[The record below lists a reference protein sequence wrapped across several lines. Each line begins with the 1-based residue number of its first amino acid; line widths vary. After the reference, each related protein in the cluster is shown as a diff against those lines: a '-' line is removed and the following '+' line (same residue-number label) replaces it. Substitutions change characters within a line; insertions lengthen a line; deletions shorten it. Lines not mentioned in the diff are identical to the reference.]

1 MRLVK
6 TVIGAAAL
14 IVAGLFAFSWF
25 TNVTEEDIYAFHELD
40 FDTNP
45 IRLTPGSIVA
55 VSPNGKVT
63 RICDFEVDSIHSGPV
78 EKAIYYNQLRQDF
91 PSYVKSIALVKSVF
105 GADSDQALALSGEAD
120 GAYRGREF
128 VGRNAAITNLK
139 DTAKNFDDP
148 DCEHDMAWHLS
159 KGFKACTVEK
169 VLNQVMLQDSGAITV
184 QTVAVSFAEYSNFV
198 TPKKFDEFGI
208 EYTEA
213 AAGANGQK
221 CEGNSHPWTTVVKRK
236 LNVIQRVTVS
246 VTETKT
252 ES

>member
-1 MRLVK
+1 MKLLK
-6 TVIGAAAL
+6 TVLSMAVVV
-14 IVAGLFAFSWF
+14 VAGLFAFSWF

-45 IRLTPGSIVA
+45 IRLTPGSVVA

-63 RICDFEVDSIHSGPV
+63 RICDFDIASIHTGPV
-78 EKAIYYNQLRQDF
+78 EKSIYYNQLRQDF
-91 PSYVKSIALVKSVF
+91 PSYVKSIALVKTVF
-105 GADSDQALALSGEAD
+105 GSDAEKTLAVAGDTLA
-120 GAYRGREF
+120 AYEGREF

-148 DCEHDMAWHLS
+148 NCEHDMAWHLS
-159 KGFKACTVEK
+159 KGYKACTVEK
-169 VLNQVMLQDSGAITV
+169 VLNQVMLQDSGAINV

-208 EYTEA
+208 EYTDA

-221 CEGNSHPWTTVVKRK
+221 CEGSSHPWTTVVKRK

-246 VTETKT
+246 VTETVS

>member
-1 MRLVK
+1 MKLVK
-6 TVIGAAAL
+6 TVLVTAAMV
-14 IVAGLFAFSWF
+14 VAGLFAFSWF
-25 TNVTEEDIYAFHELD
+25 TTVTEDDIYAFHELE

-45 IRLTPGSIVA
+45 IRLTPGSVVA

-63 RICDFEVDSIHSGPV
+63 RICDFAIDSIHRGPI
-78 EKAIYYNQLRQDF
+78 EKSIYYNQLRQDF
-91 PSYVKSIALVKSVF
+91 PNYVKSIALVKTMF
-105 GADSDQALALSGEAD
+105 GSDADKTLALTGEEPVS
-120 GAYRGREF
+120 YEGREF

-139 DTAKNFDDP
+139 DTAKNFEDP
-148 DCEHDMAWHLS
+148 TCEHDMAWHLS

-169 VLNQVMLQDSGAITV
+169 VLNQVVLQESGTINV

-198 TPKKFDEFGI
+198 TPQKFDEFGI
-208 EYTEA
+208 EYTEE

-221 CEGNSHPWTTVVKRK
+221 CEGSSHPWTTVVKRK

-246 VTETKT
+246 VTETIS